1 MSGEKTMHPL
11 HLNKWKRF
19 PELVVFDL
27 DFTIWP
33 VYMDSYTSGPPFK
46 RAANFAI
53 QDRAG
58 DKVCL
63 YPDVHDIMYSIKTA
77 KLSTKIGIASRSH
90 TPEWCR
96 AALALLTIRA
106 PSHPPLAENHPDH
119 KPILSYIDQHEIYPG
134 SKVSHFKQLSKRL
147 GVPYTSMVFFD
158 DEPRNIKESRQE
170 QSNVMANWLAGGSS
184 SKTSRKVMT
193 DMANHDEDANN
204 GKYEDDGEEFI
215 ELTKDSASLDN
226 FRCRHVDA
234 TFMTIGVSDPLHTFH
249 YVTFH
254 NPDLSTCNFRLLE
267 PGWWW
272 NAPTP
277 LVYTKVHDRPT
288 VNAV

>member
-1 MSGEKTMHPL
+1 MHPL

-158 DEPRNIKESRQE
+158 DEPRNIKEVSSLGVTCILVENGICVGDFVTGLNEFQSRQE

-204 GKYEDDGEEFI
+204 GKYEDDGEE
-215 ELTKDSASLDN
+215 
-226 FRCRHVDA
+226 
-234 TFMTIGVSDPLHTFH
+234 
-249 YVTFH
+249 
-254 NPDLSTCNFRLLE
+254 
-267 PGWWW
+267 
-272 NAPTP
+272 
-277 LVYTKVHDRPT
+277 
-288 VNAV
+288 